1 MELNVYGKNNEIV
14 KTCEAKEIDLKFG
27 TIRSLM
33 KLLKIDDMNNT
44 GELLKVV
51 YDAWEQLVDILQ
63 EVFPDMEEEDWDNV
77 KLNELMPTIL
87 AILKSS
93 FTQILT
99 IPTDPKN

>member
-1 MELNVYGKNNEIV
+1 MKLNVYGKDNEVV

-33 KLLKIDDMNNT
+33 KLLKIDDINDT

-51 YDAWEQLVDILQ
+51 YSAWDQLVEVLED
-63 EVFPDMEEEDWDNV
+63 VFPDMEEEDWDNV
-77 KLNELMPTIL
+77 KLNELIPTIL

-93 FTQILT
+93 FAQILT